1 MVAKRIKE
9 HRTPLHYWLKFL
21 EIIKG
26 ITILVSLL
34 MCPITLGYL
43 IYYTFFSFD
52 VSIALL
58 GCAILFVMPYLNVKI
73 QGVD

>member
-1 MVAKRIKE
+1 MVVKRVKE
-9 HRTPLHYWLKFL
+9 HKTLLQYWLKFL

-34 MCPITLGYL
+34 MCPTTLGYL

-52 VSIALL
+52 VSRALL
-58 GCAILFVMPYLNVKI
+58 GCAILFVMPYLNIKI